1 MSGSDL
7 GSFLSDSRTNA
18 LVAWTLVGL
27 FAVTVVEGIA
37 TGDYL
42 WSAFAAVAALV
53 VALPALAFRQP
64 RAMPPWEIVL
74 VAALPVVGRAVA
86 TFSLSSDVA
95 TYLSIAAFALLVAVD
110 LHLFTAV
117 KMSVGFAVLF
127 VVVTTVAAAGV
138 WAVARWGADVWLG
151 TELLYEPGLTEEE
164 IEHKLMLEFVGSS
177 VAGLVAGLLFERYVH
192 SRTDPGEA
200 IPEEIA

>member
-1 MSGSDL
+1 MSGSDF
-7 GSFLSDSRTNA
+7 GSFLSESRPNA
-18 LVAWTLVGL
+18 LAAWALVGL
-27 FAVTVVEGIA
+27 FALTVVEGLA

-42 WSAFAAVAALV
+42 WSAFAAVVGFV
-53 VALPALAFRQP
+53 VATPAVAYRDP
-64 RAMPPWEIVL
+64 WAMPPWEIVL
-74 VAALPVVGRAVA
+74 VAGLPVVGRAVA
-86 TFSLSSDVA
+86 TFSLTSDVA

-151 TELLYEPGLTEEE
+151 TELLYEPGLTEDE

-177 VAGLVAGLLFERYVH
+177 VAGLVAGLLFEGYVRR
-192 SRTDPGEA
+192 RTSPGEA
-200 IPEEIA
+200 IPEGRA